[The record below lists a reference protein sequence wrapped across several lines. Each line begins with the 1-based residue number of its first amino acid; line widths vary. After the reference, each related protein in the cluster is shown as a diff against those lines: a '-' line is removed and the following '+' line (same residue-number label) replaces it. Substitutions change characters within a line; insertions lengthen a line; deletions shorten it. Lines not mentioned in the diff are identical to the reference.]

1 MVLVGAGSAGSVVA
15 SRLSENGNYSVLLLE
30 AGGYPPLFMD
40 IPLFSASLQLTPMN
54 WDYRTE
60 PQKRG
65 FGATHENVSLKWNFF
80 LVEIEEVALFF
91 FIICAINLFE
101 SRTC

>member
-80 LVEIEEVALFF
+80 CGRDRGSCAIF
-91 FIICAINLFE
+91 FIICAINLFQ